1 MKIARVHLE
10 NGATHTLCM
19 PFTTEDEA
27 REICLSGLENI
38 TGLPRERLV
47 RITRVEVVEVETLGN
62 PLFSQ
67 TQISEI
73 KMPAGDGK
81 SGNQPD

>member
-10 NGATHTLCM
+10 NGAVHTLCM

-27 REICLSGLENI
+27 REICLSGLESM
-38 TGLPRERLV
+38 TGLPRKRLV

-62 PLFSQ
+62 PLFPQ
-67 TQISEI
+67 TLTSEI
-73 KMPAGDGK
+73 QMPVGEDGQ
-81 SGNQPD
+81 QPD